1 MKSNKQRGFAR
12 KMVVLGALVAS
23 AAFALSGCEP
33 YPAQTTRYG
42 TTTSYNDG
50 YQSPPPAYA
59 PPPSSCYNRCGV
71 VRDIRQVYTQGS
83 QNNAAI
89 GTVIGAVVG
98 GALGNQIGK
107 GNGRTAATIGGAVAG
122 GFAGHA
128 IGSHS
133 GNQGDA
139 FQIVVQLD
147 SGQYATVTQREPP
160 NVRIGDY
167 VVVQNDHVYLRG
179 R

>member
-1 MKSNKQRGFAR
+1 MKPIKQQGFAR
-12 KMVVLGALVAS
+12 RALMLGVLATS

-33 YPAQTTRYG
+33 YPASTTRYNSG
-42 TTTSYNDG
+42 YNNG
-50 YQSPPPAYA
+50 YNSGYNN
-59 PPPSSCYNRCGV
+59 PPSRAPSCYNRCGV
-71 VRDIRQVYTQGS
+71 VRDIRQVYTNGN

-98 GALGNQIGK
+98 GALGNQVGH
-107 GNGRTAATIGGAVAG
+107 GRGRTAATIGGAVAG

-128 IGSHS
+128 IGDRS

-147 SGQYATVTQREPP
+147 NGQYATVTQREPP

>member
-1 MKSNKQRGFAR
+1 MNHGKHGFAR
-12 KMVVLGALVAS
+12 RLLVMIALAS
-23 AAFALSGCEP
+23 FAALMLSGCEP
-33 YPAQTTRYG
+33 YPTHTTHYSGPAPAYG
-42 TTTSYNDG
+42 Y
-50 YQSPPPAYA
+50 PPPPG
-59 PPPSSCYNRCGV
+59 PPPQASCYHQCGV
-71 VRDIRQVYTQGS
+71 VRDIREVYTNGS
-83 QNNAAI
+83 DRNATI

-107 GNGRTAATIGGAVAG
+107 GNGRTAATIGGAVVG
-122 GFAGHA
+122 GAAGHA
-128 IGSHS
+128 IGSRT
-133 GNQGDA
+133 GEGDA

-147 SGQYATVTQREPP
+147 DGRYATVTQREPP